1 MTNLAQWDSASRSK
15 YKELWACVL
24 VIEYLLTCGGIRFN
38 SQLTSTLP
46 PPYHHLKKK
55 KIFLGKAGVTNTS
68 NSTTQEAGESVFK
81 ASQGYIL
88 REWFLKKKKK
98 RKRYLESL

>member
-24 VIEYLLTCGGIRFN
+24 VIECLLTCGGIRFN
-38 SQLTSTLP
+38 SQLTSTLLHP
-46 PPYHHLKKK
+46 QYHHLKK

-68 NSTTQEAGESVFK
+68 NFTTQEAGESMFK

-88 REWFLKKKKK
+88 RECFVLFCFF
-98 RKRYLESL
+98 